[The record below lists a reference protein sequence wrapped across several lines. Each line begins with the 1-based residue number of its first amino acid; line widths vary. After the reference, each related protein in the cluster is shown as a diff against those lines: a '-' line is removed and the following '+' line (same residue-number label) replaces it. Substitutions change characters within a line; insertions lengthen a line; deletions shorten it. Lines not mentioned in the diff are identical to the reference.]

1 MSLDYLF
8 KSDSVFEDAVDT
20 HPTEVQVVND
30 HEEGER
36 EHKLTPMDNG
46 TGKAL
51 LCYPAF
57 VQFLKKQLLFSSV
70 SVTINKCHYTSLLHV

>member
-1 MSLDYLF
+1 MNLDSLF

-30 HEEGER
+30 PEEGER
-36 EHKLTPMDNG
+36 DQKPTPMDNG

-51 LCYPAF
+51 LFYPGF
-57 VQFLKKQLLFSSV
+57 VQFFKKV
-70 SVTINKCHYTSLLHV
+70 III